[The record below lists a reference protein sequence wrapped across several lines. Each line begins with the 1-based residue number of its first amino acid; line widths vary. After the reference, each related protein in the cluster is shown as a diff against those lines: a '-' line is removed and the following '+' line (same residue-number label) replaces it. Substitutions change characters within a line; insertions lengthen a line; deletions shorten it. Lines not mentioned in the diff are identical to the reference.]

1 MSAKKS
7 SKSSKATTAEIIANN
22 RKQIT
27 EKFVEMLSDK
37 TLDWVKEWSG
47 ASLDGPYNPTSG
59 VRYSGGN
66 RLWLSMIASAT
77 GDPRFCT
84 YKQASKRGW
93 QVRKG
98 SHGYLVEKFGP
109 VYIYEKDDDGNI
121 VRDADGRPVIAAK
134 FYKPIATY
142 RVFNFVDI
150 EGVPELVKPEPMA
163 PDAVTELM
171 DAFIDTSDCPVIEG
185 DGDRAFY
192 RPGSDEIHVPS
203 RDCFTNSTAAL
214 HTLLHEMGHSTGA
227 ASRLAREGIVDS
239 DGFGSPKYA
248 FEELVAELSSVFT
261 ASYVHADAMQSDE
274 HRRNHAAY
282 LQNWLS
288 ALNDDPNYL
297 FKAASKAQAASEY
310 IIDRLI
316 DVYPD
321 YEQAELEPVPEI
333 ESDSS
338 DEEGADEMAA

>member
-203 RDCFTNSTAAL
+203 RDCFTNSTAAPSCTRWATAPARRAGWHVRASWTATAL
-214 HTLLHEMGHSTGA
+214 ALPSTHSRSLWPSCRACSRHRMSTPTPCRATSTAATTRRTCRTG
-227 ASRLAREGIVDS
+227 
-239 DGFGSPKYA
+239 
-248 FEELVAELSSVFT
+248 
-261 ASYVHADAMQSDE
+261 
-274 HRRNHAAY
+274 
-282 LQNWLS
+282 
-288 ALNDDPNYL
+288 
-297 FKAASKAQAASEY
+297 
-310 IIDRLI
+310 
-316 DVYPD
+316 
-321 YEQAELEPVPEI
+321 
-333 ESDSS
+333 
-338 DEEGADEMAA
+338 